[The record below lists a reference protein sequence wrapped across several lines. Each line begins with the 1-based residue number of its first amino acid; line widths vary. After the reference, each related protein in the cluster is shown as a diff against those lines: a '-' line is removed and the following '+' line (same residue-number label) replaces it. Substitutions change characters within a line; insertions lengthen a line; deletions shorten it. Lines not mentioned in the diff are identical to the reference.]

1 MIWQLWQ
8 LFNSNGS
15 CLKVLTVSDCC
26 LKDMAV
32 LKFFFWVMAVETIV
46 WKLWQLWQFWQLCD
60 HCESCVSGELPVV
73 GSLLPAPSPAPPVC
87 LVQYS
92 LQWELSTVSKT
103 LFIHHTINN
112 KPLSLF
118 ISARCSIPFNESL
131 AQWVKHCKAI
141 LPSPIYHHH
150 ITLLHGAVF
159 PSTRTQHSE

>member
-1 MIWQLWQ
+1 MVMLRFLWWGQLWKLCDSGDSHVEVVTIAIKVNFLWLCQLWQ
-8 LFNSNGS
+8 
-15 CLKVLTVSDCC
+15 
-26 LKDMAV
+26 V
-32 LKFFFWVMAVETIV
+32 LKSEDSYVVLC
-46 WKLWQLWQFWQLCD
+46 KYLQLCD
-60 HCESCVSGELPVV
+60 RCISGELPVV